1 MNVWSEMKPESFG
14 LGVLR
19 APVRELVAVVDE
31 DAWSARRVETLVRR
45 LGARVLT
52 FASPLDALRMLPKL
66 AADVLVAQRDMR
78 ELDVLELLAHARA
91 AGARRRPGLVLL
103 ADDPSVVS
111 APEVALADAITT
123 RPACDHDLPRA
134 LRIARRRRRQDAGGS
149 ARTVLQ

>member
-1 MNVWSEMKPESFG
+1 MNVWSETKPEAFG
-14 LGVLR
+14 LSVLR

-31 DAWSARRVETLVRR
+31 DAWSARRVEMLVSK

-52 FASPLDALRMLPKL
+52 FASPLEALRMLPRL

-78 ELDVLELLAHARA
+78 ELDVLELLAQMRA

-103 ADDPSVVS
+103 ADDPSSVS
-111 APEVALADAITT
+111 APEIALADAITT

-134 LRIARRRRRQDAGGS
+134 LRIARRRRRQE
-149 ARTVLQ
+149 ARGLAATVLQ